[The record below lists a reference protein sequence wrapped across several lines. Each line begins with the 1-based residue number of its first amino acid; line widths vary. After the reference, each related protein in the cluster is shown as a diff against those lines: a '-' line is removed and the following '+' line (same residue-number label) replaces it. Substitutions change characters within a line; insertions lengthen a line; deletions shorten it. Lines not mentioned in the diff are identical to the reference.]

1 MTDLLLPIFTR
12 HSSDPWAAM
21 EANLAVVDHLNGLLC
36 ACGAEKPANDFE
48 CNGCFLDH
56 DDAMRRVDDL

>member
-21 EANLAVVDHLNGLLC
+21 EAKLDQQAADVCVICRRPGF
-36 ACGAEKPANDFE
+36 GPE
-48 CNGCFLDH
+48 CDTCTADW
-56 DDAMRRVDDL
+56 DRTVARSSDL